1 MYNTLVLCDWA
12 KRFETECFML
22 WFLNF
27 GFAVKQRLP
36 SCFDYKPYQYCNMSH
51 YFILFR
57 SRQEKKK
64 VQYNRIFSKLFLSSE
79 KAFLSILIHFLVL
92 EVMSGSIQVK
102 INSCFL
108 SLQTAMVE
116 ARNSHKFF
124 GCSVA
129 GFVQIFCLR
138 KPQRKKRSDEIYCN
152 TTKRFVSL
160 FLNIKRHDQ
169 KRDKKYFLSY
179 LFSQS
184 HKTIKLMY
192 YISKFKLD
200 VRFSNKNI
208 C

>member
-1 MYNTLVLCDWA
+1 M
-12 KRFETECFML
+12 
-22 WFLNF
+22 
-27 GFAVKQRLP
+27 P
-36 SCFDYKPYQYCNMSH
+36 
-51 YFILFR
+51 
-57 SRQEKKK
+57 
-64 VQYNRIFSKLFLSSE
+64 
-79 KAFLSILIHFLVL
+79 
-92 EVMSGSIQVK
+92 GSIQVK

-192 YISKFKLD
+192 YTSKFKLD